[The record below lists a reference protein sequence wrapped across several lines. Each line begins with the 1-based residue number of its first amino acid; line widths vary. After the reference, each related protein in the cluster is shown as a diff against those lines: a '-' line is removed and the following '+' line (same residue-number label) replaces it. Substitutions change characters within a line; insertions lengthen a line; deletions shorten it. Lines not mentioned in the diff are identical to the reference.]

1 MGSKFKDKVTIKRR
15 GTFIFLIFS
24 AVILG
29 LSLRLA
35 YLMIFQSPGLK
46 EKAVNQWTSEVKI
59 APKRGK
65 ILDRNGHELAVS
77 ANVYRLDVDL
87 NALRSDIH
95 SKNEKNKK
103 KGMEEIKL
111 ESLIPDLSKLLDVDE
126 KTLHKKIVAPLP
138 NGKPKGSAMLKR
150 RMESDEADKVKA
162 YLKEKNFYGF
172 IVSPDTKRYYPN
184 NNFLA
189 HVLGNTNADGDGLM
203 GVEQVYNKY
212 LSGIPGIKISE
223 LDKNREDM
231 PYVISD
237 YIKPVDGK
245 NVVLTID
252 ENMQYFAEKAAEQA
266 LKDNKAKAV
275 SIIIADPNNGELL
288 AMANKPDYNPN
299 EPYDNNRSLEE
310 NQRIWRNRAV
320 SDTFEPGSIFKV
332 VTATAAMSEGK
343 VNKDDKFVCN
353 GSSTIGKRTIHCW
366 KRTGHGTESFVD
378 ILKNSCNVGFME
390 LGRRLGPDL
399 LTKYI
404 KTFGFGSKTGID
416 LNGEATGIVKAAKNI
431 SETDLAT
438 IAFGQTNTVSCMQYL
453 TAFNAIANGGTLIT
467 PHVMKEITHYDDD
480 NNSVVDLEYKD
491 KNERKVLK
499 EDVTREL
506 RGYLEKVV
514 SEGGGKKAYIQG
526 YHIGGKTGTAQKIAE
541 GGKGYASG
549 KYIASFAGMAPADN
563 PQVTILV
570 SIDEPDPSNYYA
582 GQISAPVGK
591 QVFNDIFNYLS
602 FKVDAT
608 EEQRAK
614 SLLKDVVIPE
624 VRGKEKEEGLK
635 ILKEA
640 NLKVKIEGKG
650 KYINDINPK
659 PGCSVKEG
667 TEIIVYTSDSKK
679 ADDTVVIPSLKGY
692 NPEQA
697 SKLLQGLGINPRFTG
712 DGMVSTQSIEEGKRV
727 TKGTNITL
735 NLEIIGD

>member
-1 MGSKFKDKVTIKRR
+1 MNNKFRDKVTIKKR
-15 GTFIFLIFS
+15 GTVIFFIFSFILIVLIFR
-24 AVILG
+24 VG
-29 LSLRLA
+29 
-35 YLMIFQSPGLK
+35 YLMVFKGTELK
-46 EKAVNQWTSEVKI
+46 DKAINQWTSEVKI

-65 ILDRNGHELAVS
+65 ILDRNGHELAIS

-87 NALRSDIH
+87 NALRSDLGKDG
-95 SKNEKNKK
+95 KNIP
-103 KGMEEIKL
+103 MESIL
-111 ESLIPDLSKLLDVDE
+111 PDLAKLLDLDE
-126 KTLHKKIVAPLP
+126 KDLKKKMVDPLP
-138 NGKPKGSAMLKR
+138 NGKPKGAAMLKR
-150 RMESDEADKVKA
+150 RMESDEAESVKA
-162 YLKEKNFYGF
+162 YLKKTKYYGF

-184 NNFLA
+184 NNFLS
-189 HVLGNTNADGDGLM
+189 HVLGNTNSDGEGLM
-203 GVEQVYNKY
+203 GVEQIYNKY
-212 LSGIPGIKISE
+212 LAGIPGIKISE
-223 LDKNREDM
+223 MDKNREDM

-252 ENMQYFAEKAAEQA
+252 ENIQYFAEKATEQA

-275 SIIIADPNNGELL
+275 SIMVMDPNNGEIL

-299 EPYDNNRSLEE
+299 QSYNNDKTLEE
-310 NQRIWRNRAV
+310 NQKIWRNRAV

-343 VNKDDKFVCN
+343 VNKNDTFVCG
-353 GSSTIGKRTIHCW
+353 GSTTVGKRTIHCW
-366 KRTGHGTESFVD
+366 KRTGHGSQNFEQ
-378 ILKNSCNVGFME
+378 ILQNSCNVGFME
-390 LGRRLGPDL
+390 LGRRLGPEL

-404 KTFGFGSKTGID
+404 KLFGFGTKTGID
-416 LNGEATGIVKAAKNI
+416 LNGEASGIIKSAKNI

-438 IAFGQTNTVSCMQYL
+438 IAFGQTNTVSCIQYL
-453 TAFNAIANGGTLIT
+453 QAFNAIANGGKLLT

-480 NNSVVDLEYKD
+480 NNPVVDLEYKD
-491 KNERKVLK
+491 KKGETVLK
-499 EDVTREL
+499 EDVVREL

-563 PQVTILV
+563 PQVTLLV

-582 GQISAPVGK
+582 GQIAAPVGK

-608 EEQRAK
+608 EEERSK
-614 SLLKDVVIPE
+614 SLLRDVIIPE
-624 VRGKEKEEGLK
+624 VRGKEKDEGINLLK
-635 ILKEA
+635 NA
-640 NLKVKIEGKG
+640 SLKVKVEGSG

-667 TEIIVYTSDSKK
+667 TEIIVYTSDNKK
-679 ADDTVVIPSLKGY
+679 ANDDVVVPSLRGY
-692 NPEQA
+692 NPKQA
-697 SKLLQGLGINPRFTG
+697 SELLGDLGFKVKFTG
-712 DGMVSTQSIEEGKRV
+712 DGMVSSQSIEEGKQV
-727 TKGTNITL
+727 KKGTNITL
-735 NLEIIGD
+735 QLEIIGD

>member
-1 MGSKFKDKVTIKRR
+1 MNNKFKDRVTIKKR
-15 GTFIFLIFS
+15 GTVIFLIFS
-24 AVILG
+24 FILITLVFRVG
-29 LSLRLA
+29 
-35 YLMIFQSPGLK
+35 YLMVFKGPELK
-46 EKAVNQWTSEVKI
+46 DKAINQWTSEVKI

-65 ILDRNGHELAVS
+65 ILDRNGHELAIS

-87 NALRSDIH
+87 NALRTDLGKD
-95 SKNEKNKK
+95 SKNIP
-103 KGMEEIKL
+103 MESIL
-111 ESLIPDLSKLLDVDE
+111 PDLAKLLDVDE
-126 KTLHKKIVAPLP
+126 KDLRKKMIDPLP
-138 NGKPKGSAMLKR
+138 NGKPKGAAMLKR
-150 RMESDEADKVKA
+150 RMESDEAEKVKA
-162 YLKEKNFYGF
+162 YLKQTKYYGF

-189 HVLGNTNADGDGLM
+189 HVLGNTNSDGEGLM
-203 GVEQVYNKY
+203 GVEQIYNKY
-212 LSGIPGIKISE
+212 LAGIPGIKISE
-223 LDKNREDM
+223 MDKNREDM

-252 ENMQYFAEKAAEQA
+252 ENIQYFAEKAAEQA

-275 SIIIADPNNGELL
+275 SIMVMDPNNGEIL

-299 EPYDNNRSLEE
+299 QSYDNDKTLEE

-343 VNKDDKFVCN
+343 VNKSDTFVCG
-353 GSSTIGKRTIHCW
+353 GSTTIGKRSIHCW
-366 KRTGHGTESFVD
+366 KRTGHGSQNFEQ
-378 ILKNSCNVGFME
+378 ILQNSCNVGFME
-390 LGRRLGPDL
+390 LGRRLGPEL

-404 KTFGFGSKTGID
+404 KQFGFGTKTGID
-416 LNGEATGIVKAAKNI
+416 LNGEASGIIKSAKNI

-438 IAFGQTNTVSCMQYL
+438 IAFGQTNTVSCIQYL
-453 TAFNAIANGGTLIT
+453 QAFNAIANGGKLLT

-480 NNSVVDLEYKD
+480 NNPVVDLEYKD
-491 KNERKVLK
+491 KKGETVLK
-499 EDVTREL
+499 EDVVREL

-563 PQVTILV
+563 PQVTLLV

-582 GQISAPVGK
+582 GQIAAPVGK

-608 EEQRAK
+608 DEERSK
-614 SLLKDVVIPE
+614 SLLRDVLIPE
-624 VRGKEKEEGLK
+624 VRGKEKDKGIALLK
-635 ILKEA
+635 DA
-640 NLKVKIEGKG
+640 SLKVKVEGSG

-667 TEIIVYTSDSKK
+667 TEIIVYTSDNKK
-679 ADDTVVIPSLKGY
+679 ANDDVVVPSLRGY
-692 NPEQA
+692 NPKQA
-697 SKLLQGLGINPRFTG
+697 SELLGDLGFKVKFTG
-712 DGMVSTQSIEEGKRV
+712 DGMVSSQSIEEGKQV
-727 TKGTNITL
+727 KKGTNITL
-735 NLEIIGD
+735 QLEIIGD